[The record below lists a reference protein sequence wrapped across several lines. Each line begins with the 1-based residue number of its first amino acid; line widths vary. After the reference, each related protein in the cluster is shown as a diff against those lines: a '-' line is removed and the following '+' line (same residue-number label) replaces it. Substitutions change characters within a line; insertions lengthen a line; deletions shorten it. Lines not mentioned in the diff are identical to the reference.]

1 MAYGTP
7 QRQRVMKMKEWS
19 RVQNLEIHCGINF
32 RTSSLETTR
41 PSSAALIPRAMAA
54 AEHGVAGHATSQPG
68 RIDAGA
74 DGGDHA
80 APLVPETQRIACVAL
95 VQVGHLTGPELDVGA
110 AEAGSMYVD
119 DDLSVPRDGV
129 WNFTHV
135 ALVRPGDHEGFHLP
149 FVLVVVPC
157 AADVRSVPAQC

>member
-1 MAYGTP
+1 VTP
-7 QRQRVMKMKEWS
+7 
-19 RVQNLEIHCGINF
+19 G
-32 RTSSLETTR
+32 
-41 PSSAALIPRAMAA
+41 SAAIALSAP
-54 AEHGVAGHATSQPG
+54 EHGVAGHATSQPG

-110 AEAGSMYVD
+110 AKAGSMYVD

-135 ALVRPGDHEGFHLP
+135 ALVRPGDHEGLHLP